1 MERRYFQSIIIGI
14 IFLNGVIIVA
24 ETYSASQFLDL
35 GQEEDESRD
44 ERLDQLL
51 KENMEL
57 KKTCRKSSN
66 CCLSKGSHPASC
78 ASRQSTE

>member
-1 MERRYFQSIIIGI
+1 M
-14 IFLNGVIIVA
+14 
-24 ETYSASQFLDL
+24 

-57 KKTCRKSSN
+57 KNDMQKIKQLLLDQRKPP
-66 CCLSKGSHPASC
+66 G
-78 ASRQSTE
+78 